1 MNVTFD
7 DPDDMELLADEL
19 DAIGVEWVR
28 LAIAAEHREGTPE
41 FSYFDAVVDIFR
53 SRGIEVLGLLGG
65 AEVSCAVHTDNA
77 WACPPDPTL
86 EREYAT
92 YIEEVVNHFDDRIDY
107 WESWNEPEH
116 EEYWITGPDP
126 SEYARVL
133 RIQYDAIK
141 RASPDATVLLGATGP
156 TNLPWLARLLNEL
169 GHDQPF
175 DAVALHPYRFLAG
188 PHQRNFFVHADGSQT
203 QLDLKSELL
212 ATEELF
218 AEHYA
223 SGTFGGLD
231 FWITEIGWGGHSKE
245 GGERIDGFAMPSLA
259 RQARWLH
266 QLLTL
271 LRDDA
276 QLHFVQAMFWWNAT
290 DITPDARIPLDHFQY
305 YGLLRPDLSRKPAA
319 DTFSELSPN

>member
-28 LAIAAEHREGTPE
+28 LAIAAEHREGTPD

-107 WESWNEPEH
+107 WESWNGFLS
-116 EEYWITGPDP
+116 GP
-126 SEYARVL
+126 Y
-133 RIQYDAIK
+133 
-141 RASPDATVLLGATGP
+141 
-156 TNLPWLARLLNEL
+156 
-169 GHDQPF
+169 
-175 DAVALHPYRFLAG
+175 
-188 PHQRNFFVHADGSQT
+188 QRNVFVHADGSQT
-203 QLDLKSELL
+203 QLDFKSELL

-223 SGTFGGLD
+223 LGTSGGLG

-245 GGERIDGFAMPSLA
+245 GGERLDGFAMPSLA

-290 DITPDARIPLDHFQY
+290 DITPDAGVPVDHFQY

-319 DTFSELSPN
+319 DTFSELSPD